1 MRKNKKEK
9 LDNLPWQIKANV
21 GELSVER
28 WWIRIWNTTQQEN
41 LLITFE
47 NRDISNINPNHKTG
61 NKIIITKGENIYI
74 I

>member
-47 NRDISNINPNHKTG
+47 NRDISNINP
-61 NKIIITKGENIYI
+61 
-74 I
+74 